1 MSALNSLM
9 LMSLW
14 DQLRLNI
21 KEVNSVME
29 QRKFNLVV
37 TGLAGHGKDTVCE
50 ILRDKYGYSFE
61 SSSRVLLKEVIF
73 PSLKDKYGYADE
85 DECYQDRVNHR
96 AEWFELLKDY
106 NKDDKARLGKL
117 IFSQFNI
124 YCGLRNID
132 DLEALLEEGVVDFV
146 IWVSANGRLGIT
158 EHEDSITITEK
169 EASYILLND
178 STLDDLHDSIE
189 LMMDYLDF
197 IYNEEDYL

>member
-9 LMSLW
+9 LMNLW

-29 QRKFNLVV
+29 QSKQRKFNLIV

-50 ILRDKYGYSFE
+50 ILRDRYGYSFE
-61 SSSRVLLKEVIF
+61 SSSRILLKEVIF
-73 PSLKDKYGYADE
+73 PSLKDKYGYANE

-132 DLEALLEEGVVDFV
+132 ELEALLEEGVVDFV
-146 IWVSANGRLGIT
+146 MWVS
-158 EHEDSITITEK
+158 
-169 EASYILLND
+169 
-178 STLDDLHDSIE
+178 
-189 LMMDYLDF
+189 
-197 IYNEEDYL
+197 